1 MAEQARSLLQAAQN
15 DLGHAVMQALGD
27 QLGLGLAELTGNI
40 KGNAAL
46 QALDFRQAAVAGDIA
61 GLARPRRNGAETWQ
75 HQEQTTGRLLDGN
88 TGTVPQKAREHLMFV
103 DGQTAGAFGEV
114 SEFSIKATD
123 SRNLLAQLLKA
134 VAEIGKATV

>member
-75 HQEQTTGRLLDGN
+75 HQEQTTGRLLDGHN
-88 TGTVPQKAREHLMFV
+88 GTVLQQAREPLLFV
-103 DGQTAGAFGEV
+103 AGPTAGDFGDV
-114 SEFSIKATD
+114 SEYRIQAPT
-123 SRNLLAQLLKA
+123 NPHTLAKLP
-134 VAEIGKATV
+134 